1 MATITVDRIYKKTKK
16 NTKLSL
22 SECQKNEK
30 YLYLNFV
37 LFAYPHVLLSS
48 KMFSQITQN
57 QYYLK
62 DSNIALLSMIINITY
77 TQNNVTVYT

>member
-1 MATITVDRIYKKTKK
+1 MATITVDRIYINK

-22 SECQKNEK
+22 SECQKNKK

-37 LFAYPHVLLSS
+37 LFAYTHVLLSS

-62 DSNIALLSMIINITY
+62 DYLI
-77 TQNNVTVYT
+77 

>member
-1 MATITVDRIYKKTKK
+1 MATITVDRIYKKKHQIVK
-16 NTKLSL
+16 RIK
-22 SECQKNEK
+22 K

-37 LFAYPHVLLSS
+37 LFAYTHVLLSS

-62 DSNIALLSMIINITY
+62 DYLI
-77 TQNNVTVYT
+77 